1 MRRGGLIGLLLVLG
15 VSAARAEVAEA
26 RTLDAVMR
34 AFHPGSRIRIVS
46 VWATWCVP
54 CVAEIGDLQRIADR
68 FKTDGVELI
77 GISLDDAIPGDRAH
91 SKQQLERFL
100 AERHIRFRNLYY
112 TGRTA
117 DLAERLKFDGAIPIA
132 IVFDEAGR
140 EIARSEGKLDV
151 DWFTKTLETLSR
163 KHTGAVRKSSGTD

>member
-1 MRRGGLIGLLLVLG
+1 MRRAGLIGALLLLG
-15 VSAARAEVAEA
+15 VFAARAEIAEV

-34 AFHPGSRIRIVS
+34 AFHTESRIRIVS

-68 FKTDGVELI
+68 FKPDGVELI
-77 GISLDDAIPGDRAH
+77 GISMDDAIPGDRAH

-100 AERHIRFRNLYY
+100 ADRHISFRNLYY
-112 TGRTA
+112 TGRPA
-117 DLAERLKFDGAIPIA
+117 DLADRLLFDGAIPIA

-151 DWFTKTLETLSR
+151 EWFTKTLETLSR
-163 KHTGAVRKSSGTD
+163 KRTGAARKSSGTN